1 MQIKINGKPEEVREE
16 TVLHLLKSR
25 NIEPQMVTVELN
37 SKILQREELS
47 KALLKEG
54 DEVEF
59 LFFMG
64 GGADLS
70 GPITPPR
77 KAF

>member
-16 TVLHLLKSR
+16 TILHLLKSR

-37 SKILQREELS
+37 SKIVQREELS
-47 KALLKEG
+47 TARLKEG

-59 LFFMG
+59 L
-64 GGADLS
+64 ADLS
-70 GPITPPR
+70 GPNNSPQ
-77 KAF
+77 KAY